1 MSTDNIASMKESVIR
16 ILKNHHQSSIDGL
29 HQITG
34 GDKQTLQ
41 VSVNSLLDDKFI
53 TQSKTMW
60 NGTEWIVY
68 KLKKNSLL

>member
-1 MSTDNIASMKESVIR
+1 MSTDNIAIMKESVIR
-16 ILKNHHQSSIDGL
+16 ILKNHNQSSIEGL

-41 VSVNSLLDDKFI
+41 ISVNSLLDDKLI
-53 TQSKTMW
+53 TQSKAMW

-68 KLKKNSLL
+68 KLKKNNLL